1 MRISTQSQI
10 SMIKNSVADNMA
22 TINKMN
28 EQFNSGKRV
37 DVPSDDP
44 IASTLFLQVE
54 SENLKIEQHGKNLN
68 SVKSNIELQ
77 EANIESVDNLLDS
90 IKKTLIQLA
99 PTTNS
104 PDDIKSFVQSIESK
118 MDSLVTMLNKKNM
131 EGRYLYSGTDT
142 STKPVEFDATLNQ
155 YVYHGNESIRENI
168 VGDGVTEKD
177 TVLLHQVFSVGNDKM
192 KVLSDLKELCTTL
205 KTSPVTPT
213 TPADI
218 QNMLKSVE
226 GAANQLDSISG
237 DLINRKEN
245 LVILQTAQKQ
255 IKDSNI
261 KFGKSLVGMEIT
273 EQYML
278 FMQMGQYMNAIKG
291 TMQTHAKMSQLS
303 IFNYMS

>member
-10 SMIKNSVADNMA
+10 NMMKNSIADNMA
-22 TINKMN
+22 TINKMS

-54 SENLKIEQHGKNLN
+54 SENLKIEQHSKNLN
-68 SVKSNIELQ
+68 SVKSNVELQ
-77 EANIESVDNLLDS
+77 EANVESVGNLLDS
-90 IKKTLIQLA
+90 IKQTLIQLA

-131 EGRYLYSGTDT
+131 EGRYLYSGTKT
-142 STKPVEFDATLNQ
+142 STEPVEFDPVQNK

-177 TVLLHQVFSVGNDKM
+177 TVLLHQIFSVGNDKM
-192 KVLSDLKELCTTL
+192 KVLNDLKELCTTL
-205 KTSPVTPT
+205 KNGTVTAM

-218 QNMLKSVE
+218 QDMLKSVE
-226 GAANQLDSISG
+226 GASNQLDSISG
-237 DLINRKEN
+237 DLINRKDN
-245 LVILQTAQKQ
+245 LAILQTAQKQ

-261 KFGKSLVGMEIT
+261 KFGQNLIGMEVT
-273 EQYML
+273 ERYML
-278 FMQMGQYMNAIKG
+278 LMQMAQYKDAIRG
-291 TMQTHAKMSQLS
+291 TMQTHAKMAQLS

>member
-10 SMIKNSVADNMA
+10 NMMKSSIADNMA
-22 TINKMN
+22 TINKMS

-54 SENLKIEQHGKNLN
+54 SENLKIEQHSKNLN
-68 SVKSNIELQ
+68 SVKSNVELQ

-131 EGRYLYSGTDT
+131 EGRYLYSGTET
-142 STKPVEFDATLNQ
+142 STEPVEFDAIQNK

-177 TVLLHQVFSVGNDKM
+177 TVLLHQIFSVGNEQM
-192 KVLSDLKELCTTL
+192 KVLNDLKELCTTL
-205 KTSPVTPT
+205 KNGSATPT

-218 QNMLKSVE
+218 QDMLKSIE

-245 LVILQTAQKQ
+245 LAILQTAQKQ
-255 IKDSNI
+255 IMDSNI
-261 KFGKSLVGMEIT
+261 KFGQNLIGMEVT
-273 EQYML
+273 ERYML
-278 FMQMGQYMNAIKG
+278 LMQMAQYKDAIRG
-291 TMQTHAKMSQLS
+291 TMQTHAKMAQLS